1 MRVRRTSLA
10 LLMTGLMLLLAGC
23 GASDSGSEGVSLT
36 IWTDDKYSRA
46 IKDSAA
52 RWGELNDVQVNVQAV
67 SKDLQTVF
75 VTAAQAG
82 KGPDLVMGAHDWI
95 GNLVQNGTID
105 PLQLTDDTRAAFDP
119 LAIEG
124 VTYNGQIYGIP
135 YAIENVVLFRNTDLV
150 PEAPRT
156 MEELVAKGKELKAA
170 GKVDEIMAL
179 PVGANGDA
187 YHMYPIYTS
196 GGGYLFGK
204 GAEGDYDP
212 KDLGL
217 SKPEATKAFEKIG
230 ELGEKGDGA
239 LKRSISPDN
248 VTSIFTGKKTAFLL
262 SGPWQIPDV
271 EKSGVPYEITPIPG
285 FQGGKEARPFVGVQA
300 MYVASQGRFKSL
312 AQEFATNYFI
322 QPEVAVSLYKA
333 DRRPPPLKAAFDE
346 VSKTDPRHGQDPGRR
361 QERRHHAGHPGDGD
375 RVGPA
380 RQGPVGDGRG
390 CATRLDGGRRGQGD
404 RRTDQVGRPAG
415 PAAGRP
421 ARRVQPP

>member
-23 GASDSGSEGVSLT
+23 GAGGGASDSGSEGVSLT

-119 LAIEG
+119 LAIKG

-196 GGGYLFGK
+196 AGAYLFGRTT
-204 GAEGDYDP
+204 EGDYDP
-212 KDLGL
+212 NDLGL
-217 SKPEATKAFEKIG
+217 AKPEATRVFAKIHD
-230 ELGEKGDGA
+230 LGEKGEGA
-239 LKRSISPDN
+239 LKRSIAAEN
-248 VTSIFTGKKTAFLL
+248 VTSLFTGKKTAFLL
-262 SGPWQIPDV
+262 SGPWQIPDLQ
-271 EKSGVPYEITPIPG
+271 KSGVHYAISPIPG

-300 MYVASQGRFKSL
+300 MYVASKGRFKSL

-322 QPEVAVSLYKA
+322 QPQVAVALYRA
-333 DRRPPPLKAAFDE
+333 DRRPPPLKAAFAE
-346 VSKTDPRHGQDPGRR
+346 VSKSDPDMARIREAGRHGDIMPAIPAMATVWDPLGKA
-361 QERRHHAGHPGDGD
+361 QAAV
-375 RVGPA
+375 VGGAP
-380 RQGPVGDGRG
+380 PESTV
-390 CATRLDGGRRGQGD
+390 
-404 RRTDQVGRPAG
+404 
-415 PAAGRP
+415 AA
-421 ARRVQPP
+421 AAKAIQTQIK

>member
-1 MRVRRTSLA
+1 MRLRTTLA
-10 LLMTGLMLLLAGC
+10 LLMAGLMLLLAGC
-23 GASDSGSEGVSLT
+23 GIGGGASNSGSEGVSLT
-36 IWTDDKYSRA
+36 IWADDKYSRA
-46 IKDSAA
+46 IKESAA
-52 RWGELNDVQVNVQAV
+52 KWGELNDVQVNVQAV

-105 PLQLTDDTRAAFDP
+105 PLQLTDDTRDAFNE
-119 LAIEG
+119 LALQG

-135 YAIENVVLFRNTDLV
+135 YAIENVVLFRNTDLA
-150 PEAPRT
+150 PEAPKSLDA
-156 MEELVAKGKELKAA
+156 LVAKGKELKTA
-170 GKVDEIMAL
+170 GKVSEIMAL
-179 PVGANGDA
+179 PVGPNGDA

-204 GAEGDYDP
+204 GPEGDYDP

-217 SKPEATKAFEKIG
+217 SKPEAAKAFEKIG
-230 ELGEKGDGA
+230 ELGEKGEGA

-262 SGPWQIPDV
+262 SGPWQIPDL

-322 QPEVAVSLYKA
+322 QPEVAIALYKA
-333 DRRPPPLKAAFDE
+333 DRRPPPLKAAFAE
-346 VSKTDPRHGQDPGRR
+346 VSKTDPDMAKIL
-361 QERRHHAGHPGDGD
+361 EAGKDGD
-375 RVGPA
+375 IMPAIPEMATVWDPLGKAQSATVGGAPPGSTVA
-380 RQGPVGDGRG
+380 
-390 CATRLDGGRRGQGD
+390 AAAKAIEGQIK
-404 RRTDQVGRPAG
+404 
-415 PAAGRP
+415 
-421 ARRVQPP
+421 

>member
-1 MRVRRTSLA
+1 MRAPRTTLA
-10 LLMTGLMLLLAGC
+10 LLLVGLMMLLAGC
-23 GASDSGSEGVSLT
+23 GSGGGASDSGSEGVSLT
-36 IWTDDKYSRA
+36 IWADDKYSRA
-46 IKDSAA
+46 IKESAA
-52 RWGELNDVQVNVQAV
+52 KWGEFNDVQVNVQAV
-67 SKDLQTVF
+67 SKDLQTVY

-105 PLQLTDDTRAAFDP
+105 PLQLTDDTRAAFNE
-119 LAIEG
+119 LALQG

-135 YAIENVVLFRNTDLV
+135 YAIENVVLFRNTDL
-150 PEAPRT
+150 APQAPKT
-156 MEELVAKGKELKAA
+156 LDELVAKGKELKAA
-170 GKVDEIMAL
+170 GKVSEIMAL
-179 PVGANGDA
+179 PVGPNGDA

-217 SKPEATKAFEKIG
+217 SKPEAAKAFEKIG
-230 ELGEKGDGA
+230 ELGEKGEGA

-262 SGPWQIPDV
+262 SGPWQIPDL

-322 QPEVAVSLYKA
+322 QPEVAVALYKA
-333 DRRPPPLKAAFDE
+333 DRRPPPLKAAFEE
-346 VSKTDPRHGQDPGRR
+346 VSKTDPDMAKIL
-361 QERRHHAGHPGDGD
+361 EASKDGD
-375 RVGPA
+375 IMPAIPEMATVWDPLGKAQSATVGGAPPGSTVA
-380 RQGPVGDGRG
+380 
-390 CATRLDGGRRGQGD
+390 AAAKAIEGQIK
-404 RRTDQVGRPAG
+404 
-415 PAAGRP
+415 
-421 ARRVQPP
+421 

>member
-1 MRVRRTSLA
+1 MRVGRTTLA
-10 LLMTGLMLLLAGC
+10 LLIVGLMLFLAGC
-23 GASDSGSEGVSLT
+23 GSAGGSSGSGSEGVSLT
-36 IWTDDKYSRA
+36 IWADDKYSRA
-46 IKDSAA
+46 IKESAA
-52 RWGELNDVQVNVQAV
+52 KWGAENDVQVNVQAV

-105 PLQLTDDTRAAFDP
+105 PLQLTDDTRAAFNE
-119 LAIEG
+119 LALQG

-135 YAIENVVLFRNTDLV
+135 YAIENVVLFRNTDLA
-150 PEAPRT
+150 PEAPKSLDA
-156 MEELVAKGKELKAA
+156 LVAKGKELKAA
-170 GKVDEIMAL
+170 GKVSEIMAL
-179 PVGANGDA
+179 PVGPNGDA

-204 GAEGDYDP
+204 GPEGDYDP

-217 SKPEATKAFEKIG
+217 SKPEAVKAFEKIG

-262 SGPWQIPDV
+262 SGPWQIPDL

-322 QPEVAVSLYKA
+322 QPEVAIALYKA
-333 DRRPPPLKAAFDE
+333 DRRPPPLKAAFAE
-346 VSKTDPRHGQDPGRR
+346 VVKTDPDMAKIL
-361 QERRHHAGHPGDGD
+361 EAGKDGD
-375 RVGPA
+375 IMPAIPEMATVWDPLGKAQSATVGGAPPGSTVA
-380 RQGPVGDGRG
+380 
-390 CATRLDGGRRGQGD
+390 AAAKAIEGQIK
-404 RRTDQVGRPAG
+404 
-415 PAAGRP
+415 
-421 ARRVQPP
+421 

>member
-1 MRVRRTSLA
+1 MRAPRTTLA
-10 LLMTGLMLLLAGC
+10 LLLVGLMMLLAGC
-23 GASDSGSEGVSLT
+23 GSGGGASDSGSEGVSLT
-36 IWTDDKYSRA
+36 IWADDKYSRA
-46 IKDSAA
+46 IKESAA
-52 RWGELNDVQVNVQAV
+52 KWGEFNDVQVNVQAV
-67 SKDLQTVF
+67 SKDLQTVY

-105 PLQLTDDTRAAFDP
+105 PLQLTDDTRAAFNE
-119 LAIEG
+119 LALQG

-135 YAIENVVLFRNTDLV
+135 YAIENVVLFRNTDL
-150 PEAPRT
+150 APQAPKT
-156 MEELVAKGKELKAA
+156 LDELVAKGKELKAA
-170 GKVDEIMAL
+170 GKVSEIMAL
-179 PVGANGDA
+179 PVGPNGDA

-217 SKPEATKAFEKIG
+217 SKPEAAKAFEKIG
-230 ELGEKGDGA
+230 ELGEKGEGA

-262 SGPWQIPDV
+262 SGPWQIPDL

-322 QPEVAVSLYKA
+322 QPEVAVALYKA
-333 DRRPPPLKAAFDE
+333 DRRPPPLKAAFEE
-346 VSKTDPRHGQDPGRR
+346 VSKTDPDMAKIL
-361 QERRHHAGHPGDGD
+361 EAGKDGD
-375 RVGPA
+375 IMPAIPEMATVWDPLGKAQSATVGGAPPGSTVA
-380 RQGPVGDGRG
+380 
-390 CATRLDGGRRGQGD
+390 AAAKAIEGQIK
-404 RRTDQVGRPAG
+404 
-415 PAAGRP
+415 
-421 ARRVQPP
+421 

>member
-1 MRVRRTSLA
+1 MRVRRTTLA
-10 LLMTGLMLLLAGC
+10 LLMAGLMLLLAGC
-23 GASDSGSEGVSLT
+23 GAGGGASDSGSGGGASLT
-36 IWTDDKYSRA
+36 IWADDKYSRA
-46 IKDSAA
+46 IKESAA
-52 RWGELNDVQVNVQAV
+52 TWGAANDVQVNVQAI

-119 LAIEG
+119 LAIKG

-135 YAIENVVLFRNTDLV
+135 YAIENVVLFRNTDLA
-150 PEAPRT
+150 PEAPKT

-170 GKVDEIMAL
+170 GKVSEIMAL
-179 PVGANGDA
+179 PVGPNGDA

-196 GGGYLFGK
+196 AGGYLFGK
-204 GAEGDYDP
+204 TAEGDYNP

-217 SKPEATKAFEKIG
+217 AKPEATRAFEKIR

-239 LKRSISPDN
+239 LKRSISGDN
-248 VTSIFTGKKTAFLL
+248 VTSIFTGRKTAFML

-271 EKSGVPYEITPIPG
+271 QKSGVKYAITPIPG

-300 MYVASQGRFKSL
+300 MYVASKGRFKSL

-333 DRRPPPLKAAFDE
+333 DRRPPPLKAAFAE
-346 VSKTDPRHGQDPGRR
+346 VSKSDPDMARIL
-361 QERRHHAGHPGDGD
+361 HAGKDGD
-375 RVGPA
+375 IMPAIPEMATVWDPLGKAQSAVVGGA
-380 RQGPVGDGRG
+380 
-390 CATRLDGGRRGQGD
+390 
-404 RRTDQVGRPAG
+404 PAG
-415 PAAGRP
+415 STVAAAAKAIEG
-421 ARRVQPP
+421 QIK

>member
-1 MRVRRTSLA
+1 MRVGRTTFA
-10 LLMTGLMLLLAGC
+10 LIMAGLMLFLAGC
-23 GASDSGSEGVSLT
+23 GSAGGASGSGSEGVSLT
-36 IWTDDKYSRA
+36 IWADDKYSRA

-52 RWGELNDVQVNVQAV
+52 KWGAENDVQVNVQAV

-105 PLQLTDDTRAAFDP
+105 PLQLTDDTRAAFNE
-119 LAIEG
+119 LALQG

-135 YAIENVVLFRNTDLV
+135 YAIENVVLFRNTDLA
-150 PEAPRT
+150 PEAPKSLDA
-156 MEELVAKGKELKAA
+156 LVAKGKELKAA
-170 GKVDEIMAL
+170 GKVSEIMAL
-179 PVGANGDA
+179 PVGPNGDA

-204 GAEGDYDP
+204 GPEGDYDP

-217 SKPEATKAFEKIG
+217 SKPEAAKAFEKISQ
-230 ELGEKGDGA
+230 LGEKGEGA

-262 SGPWQIPDV
+262 SGPWQIPDL

-322 QPEVAVSLYKA
+322 QPEVAVALYKA
-333 DRRPPPLKAAFDE
+333 DRRPPPLKAAFAE
-346 VSKTDPRHGQDPGRR
+346 VSKTDPDMAKIL
-361 QERRHHAGHPGDGD
+361 EAGKDGD
-375 RVGPA
+375 IMPAIPEMATVWDPLGKAQSATVGGAPPA
-380 RQGPVGDGRG
+380 STV
-390 CATRLDGGRRGQGD
+390 AAAAKAIEGQIK
-404 RRTDQVGRPAG
+404 
-415 PAAGRP
+415 
-421 ARRVQPP
+421 

>member
-1 MRVRRTSLA
+1 
-10 LLMTGLMLLLAGC
+10 MLLLAGC
-23 GASDSGSEGVSLT
+23 GAGGGASDSGSEGVSLT
-36 IWTDDKYSRA
+36 IWADDKYSRA

-52 RWGELNDVQVNVQAV
+52 TWGAENDVQVNVQAI

-105 PLQLTDDTRAAFDP
+105 PLQLTDDTRAAFNE
-119 LAIEG
+119 LALQG

-135 YAIENVVLFRNTDLV
+135 YAIENVVLFRNTDLA
-150 PEAPRT
+150 PETPKSLD
-156 MEELVAKGKELKAA
+156 ELVAKGKELKAA
-170 GKVDEIMAL
+170 GKVSEIMAL
-179 PVGANGDA
+179 PVGPNGDA

-217 SKPEATKAFEKIG
+217 SKPEATKAFEKIS
-230 ELGEKGDGA
+230 ELGEKGEGA

-262 SGPWQIPDV
+262 SGPWQIPDIK
-271 EKSGVPYEITPIPG
+271 KSGVHYAISPIP
-285 FQGGKEARPFVGVQA
+285 GVQA
-300 MYVASQGRFKSL
+300 MYVASQGKYKSL

-322 QPEVAVSLYKA
+322 QPEVAIALYKA
-333 DRRPPPLKAAFDE
+333 DRRPPPLKAAFAE
-346 VSKTDPRHGQDPGRR
+346 VSKTDPDMAKIL
-361 QERRHHAGHPGDGD
+361 EAGKDGD
-375 RVGPA
+375 IMPA
-380 RQGPVGDGRG
+380 IPEM
-390 CATRLDGGRRGQGD
+390 AT
-404 RRTDQVGRPAG
+404 VW
-415 PAAGRP
+415 
-421 ARRVQPP
+421 